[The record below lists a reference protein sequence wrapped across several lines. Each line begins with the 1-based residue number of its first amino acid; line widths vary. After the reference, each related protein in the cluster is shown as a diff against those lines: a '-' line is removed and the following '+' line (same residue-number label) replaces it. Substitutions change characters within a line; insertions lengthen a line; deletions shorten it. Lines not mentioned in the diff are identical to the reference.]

1 MPGILLFIAGIAMA
15 PGARGWVATLIAT
28 AVCASIFAFVL
39 KLNYRA
45 ARKLQRMIDE
55 LRD

>member
-1 MPGILLFIAGIAMA
+1 
-15 PGARGWVATLIAT
+15 VATLIAT
-28 AVCASIFAFVL
+28 AVCASTFAFVL